1 MGFKFNPLTG
11 TLDLVNPKLDSPLLF
26 KGSITAAADFPTS
39 VEVKSGWFYT
49 ILADVTDND
58 GSKTN
63 TGQSFFAGDEI
74 AWNGSDWTA
83 LGNENVYVPYSG
95 ATSNVDLGVYS
106 LTADAFKGKEL
117 NILDDSSVV
126 TTELNALGTSY
137 IKTDA
142 GFNRA
147 LRIGPMNTVLDD
159 GSYIEFTSSG
169 SAGYGG
175 QIGGIRD
182 GTDGSNALVFLT
194 GKNAQAERM
203 RIDNDGNVSIGT
215 TTPDEALDVVGNIL
229 AEELISVNSGTIS
242 RTSGVIT
249 SVAVTGGRTL
259 TPTRTSGLI
268 TSITDGTRTWTFTY
282 VDGLITAWTVS

>member
-106 LTADAFKGKEL
+106 LTADAL
-117 NILDDSSVV
+117 
-126 TTELNALGTSY
+126 TLGTGTALTAGTFTDDTTLSFKANFNSGDDAFRMQFYESGTAESPTAGGY
-137 IKTDA
+137 IQYNSDS
-142 GFNRA
+142 NY
-147 LRIGPMNTVLDD
+147 L
-159 GSYIEFTSSG
+159 E
-169 SAGYGG
+169 YGG
-175 QIGGIRD
+175 IN
-182 GTDGSNALVFLT
+182 T
-194 GKNAQAERM
+194 
-203 RIDNDGNVSIGT
+203 
-215 TTPDEALDVVGNIL
+215 
-229 AEELISVNSGTIS
+229 
-242 RTSGVIT
+242 
-249 SVAVTGGRTL
+249 
-259 TPTRTSGLI
+259 
-268 TSITDGTRTWTFTY
+268 
-282 VDGLITAWTVS
+282 